1 MPSVTTSTPK
11 RNSISLPVA
20 PIEDSTTAST
30 AGRRRGSNDKPHK
43 LAKLLRKNQSK
54 DRKQGQNDDWLDL
67 NGVDDTPF
75 EDTMEF
81 IHPVEPKKTRR
92 SIVRKT
98 SKMFSRAQ
106 PDDTLSPASHPNPP
120 ALTSRNP
127 SSSSSHLRRP
137 SLDSHSS
144 SSTSLSVPN
153 AMNGSR
159 RPLSSTTFDSLES
172 TSPQTSMSAS
182 VPSLSTRQLPQPSR
196 ASQPPP
202 QQDISSRMSSWFSHL
217 LTSPTDPP
225 SPNRKQPSTAATFLN
240 AARQKAV
247 GGMRYL
253 MDSDAQ
259 PDKSEETFW
268 VMGVPHEGYRPPPP
282 APDMADSVETI
293 VPSTTPN
300 KFGSLFSSSTLTLG
314 VPASGGSP
322 IKSATLTGEAQNPSP
337 SKAGRARKE
346 KEVVK
351 WREEFL
357 ADLQSTVW
365 CSYRSQYAPIAAL
378 AQTELIPTAEAYYAA
393 YGQPPPVAPVP
404 PKEGLTTDAGWGC
417 MLRTGQSM
425 LANALIY
432 LHLGR
437 SEFMHEVQ
445 LLTSRLESPNV
456 ASNSRCGARCVRQI
470 CSDSLLVPRRSFSA
484 VPFCSSSHGIDR
496 EATRQGSWR
505 VVRA

>member
-1 MPSVTTSTPK
+1 MPSATTSAPK
-11 RNSISLPVA
+11 RNSISLPIA
-20 PIEDSTTAST
+20 PVDDQSTAS
-30 AGRRRGSNDKPHK
+30 RRRGSNDKPHK

-54 DRKQGQNDDWLDL
+54 DRGQGPNDDWLDL
-67 NGVDDTPF
+67 NGADDTPF

-81 IHPVEPKKTRR
+81 IEPVKEKKTRR

-98 SKMFSRAQ
+98 SKLFSRAQ
-106 PDDTLSPASHPNPP
+106 PDDMLSPASHPNPP
-120 ALTSRNP
+120 SLSSRHP

-144 SSTSLSVPN
+144 SSTSLSVPTP
-153 AMNGSR
+153 ANGTR
-159 RPLSSTTFDSLES
+159 RPLSSTTFDSIES
-172 TSPQTSMSAS
+172 TSPQASMSAS
-182 VPSLSTRQLPQPSR
+182 VPSLSTRQLPQPQRS
-196 ASQPPP
+196 SQPTT

-259 PDKSEETFW
+259 PDKSEETIW
-268 VMGVPHEGYRPPPP
+268 VMGIAHEGYRPPPP
-282 APDMADSVETI
+282 SDMAGSVETI

-300 KFGSLFSSSTLTLG
+300 KFGGLFSSSTLTLG
-314 VPASGGSP
+314 LPAPGGSP
-322 IKSATLTGEAQNPSP
+322 VKGAGPNGEMQNASP
-337 SKAGRARKE
+337 SKAGRGKKE

-351 WREEFL
+351 WPEEFL

-365 CSYRSQYAPIAAL
+365 CSYRSQYAPITAL

-425 LANALIY
+425 LANALIF

-437 SEFMHEVQ
+437 
-445 LLTSRLESPNV
+445 
-456 ASNSRCGARCVRQI
+456 GK
-470 CSDSLLVPRRSFSA
+470 
-484 VPFCSSSHGIDR
+484 
-496 EATRQGSWR
+496 
-505 VVRA
+505 